1 MERSPFILL
10 SQNANIRYVLS
21 SHLSAAEFCGT
32 FHRREQN
39 ELAKKQLYHSRL
51 DRQGRQE
58 TVMLTSPR
66 NCNDDL
72 SKKLFHVVRQD
83 TVICGP
89 RRSCT
94 SWAFKKLYVAC
105 SMWTTKTVPHWPPS
119 GHHERNCV
127 LLVAYKL
134 YHEGRQQTISN
145 RAQKIVPCGPP
156 INCIK

>member
-1 MERSPFILL
+1 MMSQVPHIGYLQMERSPFILL

-72 SKKLFHVVRQD
+72 SKKLSHVVRQD
-83 TVICGP
+83 TVICWP
-89 RRSCT
+89 SRSCT

-119 GHHERNCV
+119 GHHEK
-127 LLVAYKL
+127 KL
-134 YHEGRQQTISN
+134 CPLGRLQT
-145 RAQKIVPCGPP
+145 VPCGPSA
-156 INCIK
+156 NCLK